1 MGDKTHISI
10 VIPVYGCSACL
21 EQLYQRLQKSLTLIT
36 DDFEIILVND
46 ASPDDSW
53 SCIQQLAESDNRVKG
68 VNLSRNF
75 GQHYAISAGLDYARG
90 DWVVVMDCDLQ
101 DQPEMI
107 KRLYNKAQEGF
118 DVVVGIRSQRKDNF
132 LKKLVP
138 ENPTLYRH
146 NSEGKD
152 DMPAHIKSMLTQT
165 SLTVPVRDKKMNLG
179 TWQGIFLLEHRI
191 NSIQRKIN
199 LTLIGE

>member
-1 MGDKTHISI
+1 MNKYLK
-10 VIPVYGCSACL
+10 YGQGEIKINTSD
-21 EQLYQRLQKSLTLIT
+21 QKMYEIT
-36 DDFEIILVND
+36 DDVNAWIKKEEISGGQLTIFIKHTS
-46 ASPDDSW
+46 ASL
-53 SCIQQLAESDNRVKG
+53 CIQENA
-68 VNLSRNF
+68 SR
-75 GQHYAISAGLDYARG
+75 
-90 DWVVVMDCDLQ
+90 
-101 DQPEMI
+101 
-107 KRLYNKAQEGF
+107 
-118 DVVVGIRSQRKDNF
+118 DVLEDIDNF
-132 LKKLVP
+132 LKILVP

-146 NSEGKD
+146 NIEGKD